1 MVLFDITKHSLL
13 LIGGALAGILYVLVI
28 PYVWIVAGIV
38 MLGKR
43 AVGGLVSVAQG
54 NSSFEWRPRQSYFT
68 GRKEKRRGK

>member
-1 MVLFDITKHSLL
+1 MVLFDIAKHSLL

-43 AVGGLVSVAQG
+43 AVGGLVSVAQE

-68 GRKEKRRGK
+68 GRKEKRRRK